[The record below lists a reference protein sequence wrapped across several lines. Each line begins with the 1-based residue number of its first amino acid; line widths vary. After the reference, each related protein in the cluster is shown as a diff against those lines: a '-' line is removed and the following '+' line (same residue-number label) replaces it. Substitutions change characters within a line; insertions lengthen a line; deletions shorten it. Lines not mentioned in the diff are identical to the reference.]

1 VPFADVLLPQLIKMV
16 KETIMSVFAV
26 FEARDLPRLCKAV
39 WIAFAAS
46 SETNLRSFSKS
57 TTVDRPNL
65 AARGAATGSATRIGL
80 SASGKLWSTNLPA
93 FERASGARLPF
104 PEWLILSLL
113 HP

>member
-1 VPFADVLLPQLIKMV
+1 
-16 KETIMSVFAV
+16 
-26 FEARDLPRLCKAV
+26 
-39 WIAFAAS
+39 
-46 SETNLRSFSKS
+46 
-57 TTVDRPNL
+57 L